1 MDAVAAA
8 GMEMRENGPFGC
20 DGNSQRGCPLHASSA
35 RSEDVGG
42 RSMGFSM
49 RRKKPRSGEQTHE

>member
-8 GMEMRENGPFGC
+8 GMGIRENGPFGC

-35 RSEDVGG
+35 RSEVVGG
-42 RSMGFSM
+42 RSMGFWM
-49 RRKKPRSGEQTHE
+49 RGQNPRLRAQTYE